1 MNFSIDMFSDLNDD
15 HEDVAPDSKATLPPF
30 RPRIVNIAGGKLE
43 TTPVFDAYWY
53 FAAARQAIFHKR
65 VSGRNSKVLGEMD
78 PVLRSYRFTNA
89 YRASDRVS
97 QYLIRNVIGD
107 NKNLSTEDTF
117 LRILLFKIFNK
128 VETWEALETE
138 LGFISTANFNIS
150 VFDEILSE
158 RQDRKQTNYSA
169 AYIMPSAGR
178 VFGHKRK
185 HSNHLALLAWM
196 LDEKYPARLSEKSHM
211 SGGYHLLYEAP
222 SLGPFLAYQFITDIN
237 YSDIT
242 SFSESEFVVAGP
254 GAIDGISKCFVDIH
268 GVALEEIIGYMASSQ
283 DEHFEMLGLNFEN
296 LWGRKLQLIDC
307 QNVFCEISK
316 YSRAA
321 YPEVKGRSGR
331 TRIKQKYRRSHK
343 PIDIPIY
350 PKKWGLNDSI
360 ERELGLGVN

>member
-1 MNFSIDMFSDLNDD
+1 MNISIDMFSDLNDE

-30 RPRIVNIAGGKLE
+30 LPKIVSIAGKKLE

-53 FAAARQAIFHKR
+53 FAAARQALFHKR
-65 VSGRNSKVLGEMD
+65 VSGRNAKVLGEMD

-97 QYLIRNVIGD
+97 QYLIRNVIGVD
-107 NKNLSTEDTF
+107 ENKSIEDTF

-128 VETWEALETE
+128 IETWEALEAE
-138 LGFISTANFNIS
+138 LGFISTANFNTSIL
-150 VFDEILSE
+150 DEILSE
-158 RQDRKQTNYSA
+158 RQDRKLTNYSA

-196 LDEKYPARLSEKSHM
+196 LDEKYPKRLSEMAHM
-211 SGGYHLLYEAP
+211 SSGYRLLYEAP

-242 SFSESEFVVAGP
+242 SFSEGEFVVAGP
-254 GAIDGISKCFVDIH
+254 GAIDGISKCFVDTRD
-268 GVALEEIIGYMASSQ
+268 VDLEDIIEYMATTQ
-283 DEHFEMLGLNFEN
+283 DMHFESLGLKFEN
-296 LWGRKLQLIDC
+296 LWGRNLQLIDC
-307 QNVFCEISK
+307 QNIFCEISK

-331 TRIKQKYRRSHK
+331 TRIKQKYRRNHK
-343 PIDIPIY
+343 PIDTPIY

-360 ERELGLGVN
+360 ERELGLGVS